1 MVLSL
6 IFCLP
11 HLPHQQKE
19 GLMDIWQ
26 QILDFEPF
34 LRLPGIQAELLG
46 PDDVVLR
53 LPSRHEIANHLGGLH
68 GGAQFTLGESTA
80 LAAAVF
86 SLGKQLDQVA
96 VLTREATISYQRS
109 ALGELTAHARVMHE
123 ERENLQT
130 TWDTKKRAH
139 LDVPVEIADSLGQI
153 VTSLSVECLVLP
165 RS

>member
-1 MVLSL
+1 
-6 IFCLP
+6 
-11 HLPHQQKE
+11 
-19 GLMDIWQ
+19 MDIWQ

-34 LRLPGIQAELLG
+34 LRLLDIQAELLG

-53 LPSRHEIANHLGGLH
+53 LSPRQEIANHLGGLH

-86 SLGKQLDQVA
+86 SLGMQLDQVA
-96 VLTREATISYQRS
+96 VLTRRATISYQRT
-109 ALGELTAHARVMHE
+109 ALGELTAHARVIHE

-130 TWDTKKRAH
+130 TWYTKKHAR
-139 LDVPVEIADSLGQI
+139 LDVPVEIADSTGQI
-153 VTSLSVECLVLP
+153 VTLLSVECLVLP